1 MRSSLL
7 CRVTCEHIQALKRLQ
22 RDAFE
27 QMLRLDE
34 RLDAVEKR
42 SAGTSDSNIDGLS
55 ALFSSSVAG
64 GFRQSAAAERTPV
77 QAAGQLVYGAAVQLQ
92 V

>member
-1 MRSSLL
+1 ML
-7 CRVTCEHIQALKRLQ
+7 CRIACEHIQALKRLQ

-42 SAGTSDSNIDGLS
+42 SAGTSDSNNDGVS

-64 GFRQSAAAERTPV
+64 GSRQSADADRAPV
-77 QAAGQLVYGAAVQLQ
+77 QASGQLVYGAAAQLQ
-92 V
+92 VS